1 MTFSYQAPDRWSA
14 LPEEAFAAITPT
26 DSQSGTRVLGGAVG
40 PIDTTHSFAATLMTV
55 ASTIPDDQDDA
66 AVLADSEGVDAGA
79 PLSQVTNVADIDCRA
94 TKRSLV
100 PEHGRDPR
108 PV

>member
-1 MTFSYQAPDRWSA
+1 MTLSYQAPDRWSA

-55 ASTIPDDQDDA
+55 ASTILDDQDDA
-66 AVLADSEGVDAGA
+66 AVLADSEGVDG
-79 PLSQVTNVADIDCRA
+79 CWRA
-94 TKRSLV
+94 TRRCQWVVAMSSLNASV
-100 PEHGRDPR
+100 GVR
-108 PV
+108 

>member
-1 MTFSYQAPDRWSA
+1 MTCSYQAPDRWSA
-14 LPEEAFAAITPT
+14 LPEEAFAAIAPT

-55 ASTIPDDQDDA
+55 ASTVPDDQDDA
-66 AVLADSEGVDAGA
+66 AVLADSEVVDAGA

>member
-40 PIDTTHSFAATLMTV
+40 PIDTTHSFAATIV
-55 ASTIPDDQDDA
+55 AIASSIPDGQDDA
-66 AVLADSEGVDAGA
+66 AVLADG
-79 PLSQVTNVADIDCRA
+79 
-94 TKRSLV
+94 
-100 PEHGRDPR
+100 GRR
-108 PV
+108 WMLARHSVR